1 MSRAH
6 AVLEVAARALAET
19 PAAVRVEETLQ
30 RGGSLIEVFAAPD
43 DFGRLIG
50 RRGRTAAALRALA
63 AAAAELEEATVAV
76 EFRDGSPD
84 GDRRA
89 GLG

>member
-1 MSRAH
+1 MSRAR

-19 PAAVRVEETLQ
+19 PEAVRVEETVR
-30 RGGSLIEVFAAPD
+30 RGGSVIELFAAPD

-63 AAAAELEEATVAV
+63 AAAAELDEATVAV
-76 EFRDGSPD
+76 EFRDGSPH
-84 GDRRA
+84 GGRRA
-89 GLG
+89 ELG

>member
-1 MSRAH
+1 MSRAR

-19 PAAVRVEETLQ
+19 PAAVRVEETLR

-84 GDRRA
+84 GDRRT

>member
-1 MSRAH
+1 MSRAR
-6 AVLEVAARALAET
+6 AVLEVAALALAET
-19 PAAVRVEETLQ
+19 PEAVRVEETP
-30 RGGSLIEVFAAPD
+30 RHGGSLIEVFAAPD

-76 EFRDGSPD
+76 EFRDGCPD